1 MRTPVNS
8 EHSRRTLPPMERK
21 RIDLAGGPSKA
32 TAKPGRAGGAGAA
45 PADKKKNMILLSVAG
60 VAFVVAAYFIYAN
73 YFTTP
78 AAPVAATPEIE
89 STFTEAAKVP
99 PPAADSQPMPEPG
112 IGKRLNK

>member
-1 MRTPVNS
+1 
-8 EHSRRTLPPMERK
+8 MERK
-21 RIDLAGGPSKA
+21 RIDLAGGPE
-32 TAKPGRAGGAGAA
+32 KPASAAARSGGTSTSA
-45 PADKKKNMILLSVAG
+45 ADKKKNMILLSVAG

-89 STFTEAAKVP
+89 STFTQAAKVP
-99 PPAADSQPMPEPG
+99 PPPADSQPMPEPG